1 MLKKCDVIKG
11 HFQDDVILIPKCKKS
26 LRCSISNAVAGKI
39 VLIFA
44 SKNAEEFE
52 KYSSIK
58 RLL

>member
-1 MLKKCDVIKG
+1 MKG